1 MLCLPIPKTR
11 KITLSIL
18 EGPADNRSN
27 RAGPTL
33 TRPCT
38 SGFLDFGLELLWQEL
53 PWDSCVVYLPMLIEL
68 RECVGLVTI
77 SGVIT
82 PPYHSTYLH

>member
-1 MLCLPIPKTR
+1 MQAPP
-11 KITLSIL
+11 SQ
-18 EGPADNRSN
+18 GPAHQVSWI
-27 RAGPTL
+27 
-33 TRPCT
+33 
-38 SGFLDFGLELLWQEL
+38 LDLELLWQEL